1 MRRGWLGL
9 AAAAL
14 LLAGCGDSTP
24 PVTPPTPGTL
34 TVSYQGT
41 GASDGAMLLVVTGAV
56 TSVEPVGGYRVAS
69 APISGGAETRIVVTG
84 DLVPGDLVR
93 LAVPDISKADDYAAN
108 VEAVAHRAT
117 YALQDP
123 LTYTASIR
131 R

>member
-1 MRRGWLGL
+1 MRQGWLGL

-24 PVTPPTPGTL
+24 PVTPPTAGTL
-34 TVSYQGT
+34 TISYQGT
-41 GASDGAMLLVVTGAV
+41 GASDGAILLVVTGAV
-56 TSVEPVGGYRVAS
+56 TSVETVGGYRVAS

-84 DLVPGDLVR
+84 DLVAGDLVR
-93 LAVPDISKADDYAAN
+93 LAVPDISKAADYSAN
-108 VEAVAHRAT
+108 IEAVAHRAT